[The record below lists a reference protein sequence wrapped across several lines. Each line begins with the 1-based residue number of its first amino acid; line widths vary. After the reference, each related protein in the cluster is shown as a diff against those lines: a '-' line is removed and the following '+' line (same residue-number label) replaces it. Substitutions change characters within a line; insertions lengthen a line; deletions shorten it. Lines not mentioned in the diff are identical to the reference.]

1 MAGANLIYGP
11 GMLDSGNTFS
21 YTQLLLDNETIRMI
35 RRALKGIEI
44 SDLSLAVDLFKKVGP
59 GGHFLAEQHTIDHMH
74 REQARSDLFIRQ
86 VRDSWEKSGAEDAAG
101 RARKKAL
108 EILQDYQPE
117 SLDRSVQTRL
127 SEIAGAGEK

>member
-1 MAGANLIYGP
+1 
-11 GMLDSGNTFS
+11 MLDSGNTFS

-35 RRALKGIEI
+35 RRSLKGIEI

-74 REQARSDLFIRQ
+74 REQARSDLFDRQ
-86 VRDSWEKSGAEDAAG
+86 VRDSWEKSGAEDAAV
-101 RARKKAL
+101 RARKRAR

-117 SLDRSVQTRL
+117 PLDRSVQARL
-127 SEIAGAGEK
+127 SEIVEAGENKQA

>member
-101 RARKKAL
+101 RARKRAR
-108 EILQDYQPE
+108 EILQEYQAEP
-117 SLDRSVQTRL
+117 LDRSVQTRL